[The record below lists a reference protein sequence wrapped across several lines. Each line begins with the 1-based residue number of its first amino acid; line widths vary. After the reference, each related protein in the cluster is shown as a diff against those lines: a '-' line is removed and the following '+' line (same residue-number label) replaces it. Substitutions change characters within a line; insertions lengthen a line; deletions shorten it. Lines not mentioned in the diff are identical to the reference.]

1 MYTKIKEFLIIIF
14 LKKKRSSHGHSL
26 DVACKK
32 PSIETSN
39 ELGIECNVVL
49 LLVLLLLLLLLVF
62 PIMSFALDLGL
73 ENNNKA
79 CINAY

>member
-1 MYTKIKEFLIIIF
+1 MTNYVYQNQGISDYFF

-39 ELGIECNVVL
+39 ELGIDRVQCCTTTSIIIIIIIIGVSNHVIC
-49 LLVLLLLLLLLVF
+49 F
-62 PIMSFALDLGL
+62 GSWFG
-73 ENNNKA
+73 K
-79 CINAY
+79 

>member
-39 ELGIECNVVL
+39 ELGIDRVQCCTTTSIIIIIIIIGVSNHVIC
-49 LLVLLLLLLLLVF
+49 F
-62 PIMSFALDLGL
+62 GSWFG
-73 ENNNKA
+73 K
-79 CINAY
+79 

>member
-14 LKKKRSSHGHSL
+14 KKKKRSSHGHSL

-49 LLVLLLLLLLLVF
+49 LLVLLLLVF